1 VATKIVIVDDDRV
14 TLAVIEKA
22 LILDGFW
29 AFSAKDGEEGL
40 ELVKREKPDILISD
54 MLIPKIH
61 GIDLC
66 KKVKESQGLKHT
78 RVILM
83 SAVYKKI
90 TYKDLISESGA
101 DDFIEKPVDLNTL
114 KNKINKLLKD
124 TDRE

>member
-1 VATKIVIVDDDRV
+1 VATKIAIVDDDRV

-29 AFSAKDGEEGL
+29 VYSAQDGEEGIA
-40 ELVKREKPDILISD
+40 LVKRENPDILISD

-61 GIDLC
+61 GVDLC
-66 KKVKESQGLKHT
+66 KKVKESQELKHT

-90 TYKDLISESGA
+90 TYRDIISESGA
-101 DDFIEKPVDLNTL
+101 DDFIEKPVDLNDL
-114 KNKINKLLKD
+114 KDRIKKLLKD
-124 TDRE
+124 KDRE

>member
-1 VATKIVIVDDDRV
+1 MARKIVIIDDDRI

-29 AFSAKDGEEGL
+29 IYSAKDGEEGL

-66 KKVKESQGLKHT
+66 KKVKESQELKHT

-83 SAVYKKI
+83 SAVYKNI
-90 TYKDLISESGA
+90 TYKDLIRESGA
-101 DDFIEKPVDLNTL
+101 DDFMEKPVDLNTL
-114 KNKINKLLKD
+114 KDKINKLLKGK
-124 TDRE
+124 DRE

>member
-1 VATKIVIVDDDRV
+1 VATKIAIVDDDRV

-29 AFSAKDGEEGL
+29 VYSAQDGEEGIA
-40 ELVKREKPDILISD
+40 LVKRENPDILISD

-61 GIDLC
+61 GLDLC
-66 KKVKESQGLKHT
+66 KKVKESPELKHT

-90 TYKDLISESGA
+90 TYRDIISESGA
-101 DDFIEKPVDLNTL
+101 DDFIEKPVDLNDL
-114 KNKINKLLKD
+114 KDRIKKLLKD
-124 TDRE
+124 KDRE

>member
-1 VATKIVIVDDDRV
+1 MKIVIIDDDRI

-29 AFSAKDGEEGL
+29 IYSAKDGEEGL

-66 KKVKESQGLKHT
+66 KKVKESQELKHT

-83 SAVYKKI
+83 SAVYKNI
-90 TYKDLISESGA
+90 TYKDLIRESGA
-101 DDFIEKPVDLNTL
+101 DDFMEKPVDLNTL
-114 KNKINKLLKD
+114 KDKINKLLKGK
-124 TDRE
+124 DRE

>member
-14 TLAVIEKA
+14 TLAIIEKA
-22 LILDGFW
+22 LIPAGFW

-54 MLIPKIH
+54 MLMPKIH
-61 GIDLC
+61 GVDLC
-66 KKVKESQGLKHT
+66 KKVKESHELKHT

-90 TYKDLISESGA
+90 AYKDLIWESGA
-101 DDFIEKPVDLNTL
+101 DDFMEKPVDLNTL
-114 KNKINKLLKD
+114 KYKINKLLKD
-124 TDRE
+124 KNRE

>member
-1 VATKIVIVDDDRV
+1 MATKIAIVDDDRV

-29 AFSAKDGEEGL
+29 VYSAKDGEEGL
-40 ELVKREKPDILISD
+40 ALVKREKPDILISD
-54 MLIPKIH
+54 ILMPKIH
-61 GIDLC
+61 GVDLC
-66 KKVKESQGLKHT
+66 KKVKESQKLKHT

-90 TYKDLISESGA
+90 TYKDLIRESGA

-114 KNKINKLLKD
+114 KGKINKLLKD
-124 TDRE
+124 KNRE

>member
-1 VATKIVIVDDDRV
+1 VATKIAIVDDDRV

-29 AFSAKDGEEGL
+29 VYSAQDGEEGL

-54 MLIPKIH
+54 MLMPKIH
-61 GIDLC
+61 GVDLC
-66 KKVKESQGLKHT
+66 KKVKESHELKHT

-90 TYKDLISESGA
+90 AYKDLIRESGA
-101 DDFIEKPVDLNTL
+101 DDFMEKPVDLNTL
-114 KNKINKLLKD
+114 KDKINKLLKD
-124 TDRE
+124 KDRE

>member
-1 VATKIVIVDDDRV
+1 MKIVIIDDDRI

-29 AFSAKDGEEGL
+29 IYSAKDGEEGL

-66 KKVKESQGLKHT
+66 KKVKESQELKHT

-83 SAVYKKI
+83 SAVYKNI
-90 TYKDLISESGA
+90 TYKDLIRESGA
-101 DDFIEKPVDLNTL
+101 DDFMEKPVDLNTL
-114 KNKINKLLKD
+114 KDKINKLLKD
-124 TDRE
+124 KDRD

>member
-1 VATKIVIVDDDRV
+1 VATKIAIVDDDRV

-29 AFSAKDGEEGL
+29 VYSAKDGEEGL

-54 MLIPKIH
+54 MLMPKIH
-61 GIDLC
+61 GVDLC
-66 KKVKESQGLKHT
+66 KKVKESHELKHT

-90 TYKDLISESGA
+90 AYKDLIRESGA

-114 KNKINKLLKD
+114 KDKINKLLKD
-124 TDRE
+124 KDRE

>member
-1 VATKIVIVDDDRV
+1 MKIVIIDDDRI

-29 AFSAKDGEEGL
+29 IYSAKDGEEGL

-66 KKVKESQGLKHT
+66 RKVKESQELKHT

-83 SAVYKKI
+83 SAVYKNI
-90 TYKDLISESGA
+90 TYKDLIRESGA
-101 DDFIEKPVDLNTL
+101 DDFMEKPVDLNTL
-114 KNKINKLLKD
+114 KDKINKLLKGK
-124 TDRE
+124 DRE

>member
-1 VATKIVIVDDDRV
+1 MATKIAIVDDDRV

-29 AFSAKDGEEGL
+29 VYSAKDGEEGL
-40 ELVKREKPDILISD
+40 ELVKQEKPDILISD
-54 MLIPKIH
+54 MLMPKIH
-61 GIDLC
+61 GVDLC
-66 KKVKESQGLKHT
+66 KKVKESHELQHT

-90 TYKDLISESGA
+90 AYKDLIRESGA

-114 KNKINKLLKD
+114 KGKINKLLKD
-124 TDRE
+124 KDRE

>member
-1 VATKIVIVDDDRV
+1 VATKIAIVDDDRV

-29 AFSAKDGEEGL
+29 VYSAQEGEEGL

-54 MLIPKIH
+54 MLMPKIH
-61 GIDLC
+61 GVDLC
-66 KKVKESQGLKHT
+66 KKVKESQELKHT

-90 TYKDLISESGA
+90 TYRDIISESGA
-101 DDFIEKPVDLNTL
+101 DDFIEKPVDLNDL
-114 KNKINKLLKD
+114 KDRINKLLKD
-124 TDRE
+124 KDRE

>member
-1 VATKIVIVDDDRV
+1 MKIVIIDDDRI

-29 AFSAKDGEEGL
+29 IYSAKDGEEGL

-66 KKVKESQGLKHT
+66 KKVKESQELKHT

-83 SAVYKKI
+83 SAVYKNI
-90 TYKDLISESGA
+90 TYKDLIMESGA
-101 DDFIEKPVDLNTL
+101 DDFMEKPVDLNTL
-114 KNKINKLLKD
+114 KDKINKLLKVK
-124 TDRE
+124 DRE

>member
-1 VATKIVIVDDDRV
+1 MATKIAIVDDDRV

-29 AFSAKDGEEGL
+29 VYSAQDGEEGL

-54 MLIPKIH
+54 MLMPKIH
-61 GIDLC
+61 GVDLC
-66 KKVKESQGLKHT
+66 KKVKESHELKHT

-90 TYKDLISESGA
+90 AYKDLIRESGA
-101 DDFIEKPVDLNTL
+101 DDFMEKPVDLNTL
-114 KNKINKLLKD
+114 KDKINKLLKD
-124 TDRE
+124 KDRE